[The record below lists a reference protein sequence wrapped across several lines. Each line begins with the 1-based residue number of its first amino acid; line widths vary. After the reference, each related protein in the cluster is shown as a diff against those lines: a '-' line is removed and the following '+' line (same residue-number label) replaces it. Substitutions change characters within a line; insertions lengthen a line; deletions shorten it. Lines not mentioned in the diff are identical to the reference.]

1 MPSVRTSGIFD
12 GGDVSEEFDVV
23 VVVVL
28 VFVDD
33 DEGAKIIFIPFLF
46 KVFKSIVYDGGRVAC
61 R

>member
-12 GGDVSEEFDVV
+12 GGDVSEEFD
-23 VVVVL
+23 VVVL